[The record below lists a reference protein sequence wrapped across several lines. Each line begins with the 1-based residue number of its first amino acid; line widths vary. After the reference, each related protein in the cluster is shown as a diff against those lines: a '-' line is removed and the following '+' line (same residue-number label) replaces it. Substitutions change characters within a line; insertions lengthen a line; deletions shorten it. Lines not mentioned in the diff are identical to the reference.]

1 MNGDLSAAHLQ
12 LRGVWH
18 RYANGH
24 GNGTGTGIASGDSG
38 GWTLRQIDLSLQR
51 GELVGLLGPSGCGKT
66 TLLRLVA
73 GFERPA
79 RGSVWIEG
87 RQVAGAQHWLP
98 AERRGVGMVF
108 QDYALFPHLDAWQNA
123 CFGLRRGQDLSRV
136 RWLMELL
143 GLEGLE
149 RRYPHQLSGGQRQRL
164 ALARALAP
172 QPKVL
177 LLDEPFSNLDVEV
190 RLRLRSEL
198 PRVLS
203 SVGASGLIV
212 THDPEEALAICNRVA
227 VLRDGVLH
235 QCAPP
240 RQLVQQPATAF
251 VGRFVLQ
258 ANLLPASLQAGDL
271 VTPLGIIPASQWRWA
286 GNSQPGD
293 SLHQAGQPLEVM
305 FSQEDLQLQSDP
317 HGDWQLMG
325 REFLGPAW
333 MALLE
338 GRGQRLRLK
347 LPLDHPCEL
356 GMQCRVTLRP
366 QAVATL
372 FGSAEAAG
380 LASGAMA
387 GGGLASGGVASKGSS
402 AVGV

>member
-1 MNGDLSAAHLQ
+1 MNGENNAPHLQ
-12 LRGVWH
+12 LQDVWH
-18 RYANGH
+18 RYGASNGNANG
-24 GNGTGTGIASGDSG
+24 GNG
-38 GWTLRQIDLSLQR
+38 GWTLRQIDLTLQR

-73 GFERPA
+73 GFERPQ
-79 RGSVWIEG
+79 RGSVWMGG
-87 RQVAGAQHWLP
+87 RQVAGPLQWLP

-123 CFGLRRGQDLSRV
+123 CFGLRRGHDLNRV
-136 RWLMELL
+136 RCLLELL

-172 QPKVL
+172 QPEVV

-212 THDPEEALAICNRVA
+212 THDPEEALAICDRVA
-227 VLRDGVLH
+227 VMRDGVVH
-235 QCAPP
+235 QIAPP

-251 VGRFVLQ
+251 VGRFLLQ
-258 ANLLPASLQAGDL
+258 ANLLSASMEAGQL
-271 VTPLGIIPASQWRWA
+271 ITPLGIIAAGQWRWA
-286 GNSQPGD
+286 GEGQHGD
-293 SLHQAGQPLEVM
+293 GESVAVQPLEVM
-305 FSQEDLQLQSDP
+305 LRQEDLQLESQP
-317 HGDWQLMG
+317 QGEWQLVG
-325 REFLGPAW
+325 REFLGSAW
-333 MALLE
+333 LALLE
-338 GRGQRLRLK
+338 CRGQRLRLK
-347 LPLDHPCEL
+347 LPLDQPCEL
-356 GMQCRVTLRP
+356 GMSCRVTVRQ

-372 FGSAEAAG
+372 FGSGE
-380 LASGAMA
+380 M
-387 GGGLASGGVASKGSS
+387 GGGGVVAMGGVISQDST

>member
-1 MNGDLSAAHLQ
+1 MNVENNAPHLQ
-12 LRGVWH
+12 LRDVWQS
-18 RYANGH
+18 YGA
-24 GNGTGTGIASGDSG
+24 GN
-38 GWTLRQIDLSLQR
+38 GWTLRQIDLTLQR

-73 GFERPA
+73 GFERPQ
-79 RGSVWIEG
+79 RGSVWMGG
-87 RQVAGAQHWLP
+87 RQVAGPEQWLP

-123 CFGLRRGQDLSRV
+123 CFGLRRGHDLNRV
-136 RWLMELL
+136 RWLLELL

-149 RRYPHQLSGGQRQRL
+149 RRYPHELSGGQRQRL

-172 QPKVL
+172 QPAVV

-212 THDPEEALAICNRVA
+212 THDPEEALAICDRVA
-227 VLRDGVLH
+227 VMRDGVMH
-235 QCAPP
+235 QIAPP

-251 VGRFVLQ
+251 VGRFLLQ
-258 ANLLPASLQAGDL
+258 ANLLSASLEAGQL
-271 VTPLGIIPASQWRWA
+271 VTPLGIISAGKWRWA
-286 GNSQPGD
+286 GEGEHGNG
-293 SLHQAGQPLEVM
+293 LHQAGQPLEPLEVM
-305 FSQEDLQLQSDP
+305 LRQEDLQLESQP
-317 HGDWQLMG
+317 QGEWQLVG
-325 REFLGPAW
+325 REFLGSTW
-333 MALLE
+333 LALLE
-338 GRGQRLRLK
+338 CRGQRLRLK

-356 GMQCRVTLRP
+356 GMNCRVTVRH

-372 FGSAEAAG
+372 FGSVEV
-380 LASGAMA
+380 
-387 GGGLASGGVASKGSS
+387 GGLGSGGCFTEPEHKVMHKK
-402 AVGV
+402 VTTR

>member
-1 MNGDLSAAHLQ
+1 LSINGELNAPHLQ
-12 LRGVWH
+12 LRDIWH
-18 RYANGH
+18 RYDAANRNANG
-24 GNGTGTGIASGDSG
+24 GSS
-38 GWTLRQIDLSLQR
+38 GWTLRQIDLTLQR

-79 RGSVWIEG
+79 RGAVWIKG
-87 RQVAGAQHWLP
+87 CQVAGPQHWLP

-123 CFGLRRGQDLSRV
+123 CFGLRRGQDLGRV
-136 RWLMELL
+136 RWLLELL

-172 QPKVL
+172 QPDVV

-198 PRVLS
+198 PRVLG

-212 THDPEEALAICNRVA
+212 THDPEEALAICDRVA
-227 VLRDGVLH
+227 VLRDGIVH
-235 QCAPP
+235 QIAPP
-240 RQLVQQPATAF
+240 RQLVQRPATAF

-258 ANLLPASLQAGDL
+258 ANLLPAQWQAGQL
-271 VTPLGIIPASQWRWA
+271 ETPLGIIPAGQWLWA
-286 GNSQPGD
+286 GEGPLGDGERRAGQPM
-293 SLHQAGQPLEVM
+293 AGQPLEVM
-305 FSQEDLQLQSDP
+305 LGQEDLQLHSDP
-317 HGDWQLMG
+317 QGDWQLVG
-325 REFLGPAW
+325 REFLGSAW
-333 MALLE
+333 LALLE
-338 GRGQRLRLK
+338 CRSQRLRLK

-356 GMQCRVTLRP
+356 GMGCRVTLRP

-372 FGSAEAAG
+372 FGSVD
-380 LASGAMA
+380 
-387 GGGLASGGVASKGSS
+387 GGGTGI
-402 AVGV
+402 

>member
-1 MNGDLSAAHLQ
+1 MNGENNAPHLQ
-12 LRGVWH
+12 LRDVWH
-18 RYANGH
+18 RYGAGNGNANG
-24 GNGTGTGIASGDSG
+24 GNG
-38 GWTLRQIDLSLQR
+38 GWTLRQIDLTLQR

-73 GFERPA
+73 GFERPE
-79 RGSVWIEG
+79 RGSVWLGG
-87 RQVAGAQHWLP
+87 RQVAGPQQWLP

-123 CFGLRRGQDLSRV
+123 CFGLRRGHDLNRV
-136 RWLMELL
+136 RWLLELL

-149 RRYPHQLSGGQRQRL
+149 RRYPHELSGGQRQRL

-172 QPKVL
+172 QPEVV

-212 THDPEEALAICNRVA
+212 THDPEEALAICDRVA
-227 VLRDGVLH
+227 VLGDGVVH
-235 QCAPP
+235 QIAPP

-251 VGRFVLQ
+251 VGRFLLQ
-258 ANLLPASLQAGDL
+258 ANLLSASLEAGQL
-271 VTPLGIIPASQWRWA
+271 VTPLGIIPAGQWRWA
-286 GNSQPGD
+286 GEDQHRNG
-293 SLHQAGQPLEVM
+293 LHQTGQPLEPLEVM
-305 FSQEDLQLQSDP
+305 LRQEDLQLESQP
-317 HGDWQLMG
+317 QGEWQLVG
-325 REFLGPAW
+325 REFLGSAW
-333 MALLE
+333 LALLE
-338 GRGQRLRLK
+338 CRGQRLRLK

-356 GMQCRVTLRP
+356 GMNCRVTVRH

-372 FGSAEAAG
+372 CGSVEV
-380 LASGAMA
+380 
-387 GGGLASGGVASKGSS
+387 GGLGSGVVDRGGVISQDSA

>member
-24 GNGTGTGIASGDSG
+24 GTANGNGTSTGTGSGDSG

-286 GNSQPGD
+286 GDSQQGD
-293 SLHQAGQPLEVM
+293 SLHRAGQPLEVM

-366 QAVATL
+366 QAIATL

-380 LASGAMA
+380 LASGAIA
-387 GGGLASGGVASKGSS
+387 CGGLAVGGVASQ
-402 AVGV
+402 

>member
-1 MNGDLSAAHLQ
+1 MNGENNAPHLQ
-12 LRGVWH
+12 LRDVWH
-18 RYANGH
+18 RYGASNGIANG
-24 GNGTGTGIASGDSG
+24 GNG
-38 GWTLRQIDLSLQR
+38 GWTLRQIDLTLQR

-73 GFERPA
+73 GFERPQ
-79 RGSVWIEG
+79 RGSVWMGG
-87 RQVAGAQHWLP
+87 RQVAGPQQWLP

-123 CFGLRRGQDLSRV
+123 CFGLRRGHDLNRV
-136 RWLMELL
+136 RWLLELL

-149 RRYPHQLSGGQRQRL
+149 RRYPHELSGGQRQRL

-172 QPKVL
+172 QPEVV

-212 THDPEEALAICNRVA
+212 THDPEEALAICDRVA
-227 VLRDGVLH
+227 VLGDGVVH
-235 QCAPP
+235 QIAPP

-251 VGRFVLQ
+251 VGRFLLQ
-258 ANLLPASLQAGDL
+258 ANLLSASLEAGQL
-271 VTPLGIIPASQWRWA
+271 VTPLGIIAAGQWRWA
-286 GNSQPGD
+286 GEDQHRNGFQ
-293 SLHQAGQPLEVM
+293 HAGQPLEPLEVM
-305 FSQEDLQLQSDP
+305 LRQEDLQLESHPQ
-317 HGDWQLMG
+317 GEWQLVG
-325 REFLGPAW
+325 REFLGSAW
-333 MALLE
+333 LALLE
-338 GRGQRLRLK
+338 CRGQRLRLK

-356 GMQCRVTLRP
+356 GMSCRVTVRH

-372 FGSAEAAG
+372 FGSVEVG
-380 LASGAMA
+380 DL
-387 GGGLASGGVASKGSS
+387 GGGVLDRGGVVSQNS
-402 AVGV
+402 AAIGV